1 MSEKD
6 MPEGRSSSRCDS
18 PRSETF
24 GATQPDSATT
34 TTEEKLDAGDVAWPS
49 GGRYQ

>member
-18 PRSETF
+18 PRSETS
-24 GATQPDSATT
+24 GATQPETSIT
-34 TTEEKLDAGDVAWPS
+34 TTEENHMSLGQA
-49 GGRYQ
+49 